1 MTVLSSRFLRTAA
14 AAGLLLLAGAVA
26 LLGSRAFASPDPS
39 PSGPVRPAVQTA
51 SAPGARTIG
60 LTYFQVEPDGGPSLY
75 ELLAIPVRFP
85 EDDDLGGGGRD
96 SLLAALKG
104 TAPGTLESFYQAIT
118 FGRIRMRVT
127 LAPTVVAEHPRSW
140 YTSEGEGNRGYGLDV
155 DAYPHNSRGL
165 VEEVTT
171 KVTTAV
177 DLRRFDNTGDGI
189 VDGLLILHSGPPAPE
204 VLTPGLPQSVM
215 LAHSFTLD
223 VPVRRDDAW
232 IFPYA
237 VASTYDPLGP
247 WAHEVGHLFGLVDLY
262 VPNSFCPGEGLGAWS
277 LMATGANQD
286 GGADPTGLDAFSLQ
300 LLGFPPVI
308 DLSPSGYFTLGRGT
322 FLRFFRAGQSRGP
335 EYFLVQRRLAAAEP
349 GLTDD
354 ATLIFSVDETMVDN
368 RTCGRPLVAL
378 RGVIGPGTTG
388 EIRLDDDTDPSLRD
402 RDGEPTNL
410 WLWLDGDAAAA
421 TGNGDPTTDLVSV
434 RLGPPRPGEPGGSP
448 VQTLDLTVRNIF
460 ALKLFSIDI
469 EVFAPEGGDLCV
481 SAPGGV
487 PNYELP
493 IGGEVRDTS
502 WVVTACAGTDLPVT
516 TADFEIVVG
525 PPWGTGARR
534 DTVTLAVNQSG
545 LGADRL
551 RDFTAV
557 NLAPGRANPWTWDAD
572 GNTWTATALGVL
584 ADAEIQSPWFTVP
597 EGGALVLEH
606 AWDLDAV
613 APDLALDA
621 AEIRLETQLTAD
633 ADLKPSLGWGHVVER
648 GVGNALGGR
657 DALSGAGERVHVF
670 DLAAHARETVR
681 LKLRAAGDVEGGDG
695 LWRIARAV
703 VANPASEASFTFTV
717 GADRIL
723 TTRADGTVPDDTR
736 LTIYSGP
743 TPLTPSALL
752 AQAIWDGAFA
762 VTADGDPGK
771 RRRFD
776 LVWEFSGGGGG
787 TRGLDIELPPE
798 PRALLPPYPNPL
810 RPGALQ
816 TWSLEVPPG
825 SAPGVYHFLL
835 VDAAGRRMAER
846 QARFD
851 LLGRRAILWDG
862 RDFAGRPVP
871 AGVYFLQ
878 VRSPEGRTESRR
890 LVVLP

>member
-1 MTVLSSRFLRTAA
+1 MTVLSSRFLRAAA
-14 AAGLLLLAGAVA
+14 AAGFVLLAGAGA
-26 LLGSRAFASPDPS
+26 FLDSRAFASPDPS
-39 PSGPVRPAVQTA
+39 LRGSVPPTVQSA
-51 SAPGARTIG
+51 SAPGARAIG
-60 LTYFQVEPDGGPSLY
+60 LTYFQVDPDGGPSLY

-85 EDDDLGGGGRD
+85 EDDELGGGGRD

-104 TAPGTLESFYQAIT
+104 AAPGTLESFYQAIT
-118 FGRIRMRVT
+118 FGRVRMRVT

-140 YTSEGEGNRGYGLDV
+140 YTSEGEGNRGYGVDV
-155 DAYPHNSRGL
+155 DAYPHNARGL
-165 VEEVTT
+165 VEEVTA

-204 VLTPGLPQSVM
+204 VLTSGLPKSLM

-223 VPVRRDDAW
+223 VPVRRNDAW

-237 VASTYDPLGP
+237 IVSTYDPLGP

-262 VPNSFCPGEGLGAWS
+262 VPNSFCPGVGLGVWS

-300 LLGFPPVI
+300 VLGVPPIVQEA
-308 DLSPSGYFTLGRGT
+308 PSKILALGRGR
-322 FLRFFRAGQSRGP
+322 FLRFFRAGESRGS
-335 EYFLVQRRLAAAEP
+335 EYFLVERRFGGVEP
-349 GLTDD
+349 GMADSVTV
-354 ATLIFSVDETMVDN
+354 IYSVDETMVDN
-368 RTCGRPLVAL
+368 RTCGRPLVEV
-378 RGVIGPGTTG
+378 RGVVGPGVIGTVV
-388 EIRLDDDTDPSLRD
+388 LDDDTEPSLRD

-410 WLWLDGDAAAA
+410 WLWVKGDQVVPAGGGAPA
-421 TGNGDPTTDLVSV
+421 TSLVSA
-434 RLGPPRPGEPGGSP
+434 RLEAPAPGAPGRSP
-448 VQTLDLTVRNIF
+448 TQRLDLSIRNLYPAEITAEVEVRGLPGTN
-460 ALKLFSIDI
+460 
-469 EVFAPEGGDLCV
+469 LCAF
-481 SAPGGV
+481 APGGLSV
-487 PNYELP
+487 YSIPAGAE
-493 IGGEVRDTS
+493 IHDTRWS
-502 WVVTACAGTDLPVT
+502 IEACAGADLAST
-516 TADFEIVVG
+516 TASFEIVIASPG
-525 PPWGTGARR
+525 PLATLR
-534 DTVTLAVNQSG
+534 DTLVLAVNQSG
-545 LGADRL
+545 LAADRL
-551 RDFTAV
+551 GDFTAV
-557 NLAPGRANPWTWDAD
+557 NLAPGRANPWTWDAG
-572 GNTWTATALGVL
+572 GNTWAASALGIL
-584 ADAEIQSPWFTVP
+584 SDAEIQSPWFLVP
-597 EGGALVLEH
+597 DGGALVLEH

-621 AEIRLETQLTAD
+621 AQIRLETQLTAD
-633 ADLKPSLGWGHVVER
+633 EDLAPSLGWGHVVER

-657 DALSGAGERVHVF
+657 DALSGAGERVHVL

-681 LKLRAAGDVEGGDG
+681 LKLRAAGDVEGGAG

-703 VANPASEASFTFTV
+703 VADPASEASFTFTA
-717 GADRIL
+717 GSDRIL
-723 TTRADGTVPDDTR
+723 TTRAQGTVPDDTQ

-743 TPLTPSALL
+743 APLTPSALL
-752 AQAIWDGAFA
+752 AQTIWDGALA
-762 VTADGDPGK
+762 VTADGDPGR

-776 LVWEFSGGGGG
+776 LVWEFPDGGGG
-787 TRGLDIELPPE
+787 TRSLDIELPPE

-810 RPGALQ
+810 RQGALQ

-835 VDAAGRRMAER
+835 VNAAGRRVAER
-846 QARFD
+846 RARFD

-871 AGVYFLQ
+871 AGVYFLR